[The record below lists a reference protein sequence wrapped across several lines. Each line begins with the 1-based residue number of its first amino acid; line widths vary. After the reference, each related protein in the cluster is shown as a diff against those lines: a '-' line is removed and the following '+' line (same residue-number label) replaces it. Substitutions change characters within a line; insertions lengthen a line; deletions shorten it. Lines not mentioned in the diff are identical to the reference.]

1 MQCARLDRPQGF
13 RVRIAILAIVCLAAA
28 VLQIAWTATA
38 SAATLDRVR
47 QTGKLTLGYRTD
59 APPFSH
65 KDESGNPDGYAVSL
79 CKAVAEKVKSD
90 LSLPDLAVEWV
101 PVTGE
106 DQFKAVQESKVD
118 LLCGAA
124 DTLANRKDVDFSIPI
139 FPGGIGALLRADAPA
154 GLREVLSGRPPSGPL
169 WRGYP
174 AQILEKQVFSV
185 VAGTPSEKWLSDQLY
200 KFELT
205 AKVAPVEGY
214 DAGVQS
220 VLDRS
225 SNVFFA
231 DRSILLDAAKRSA
244 SPGDLKVLERQFT
257 YVPFALAL
265 ERNDAD
271 FRLVVDRTLSQF
283 FGSDE
288 FHSLYVK
295 WFGKPD
301 ENAAM
306 FFRLSTLSE

>member
-1 MQCARLDRPQGF
+1 MQRAQLDRPQGYHV
-13 RVRIAILAIVCLAAA
+13 RVVILVIVSLAAA
-28 VLQIAWTATA
+28 VLQVAWTATA

-59 APPFSH
+59 ARPFSY

-79 CKAVAEKVKSD
+79 CKNVAEKMKSD
-90 LSLPDLAVEWV
+90 LGLPDLAVEWV

-124 DTLANRKDVDFSIPI
+124 DTLASRKDVDFSIPI
-139 FPGGIGALLRADAPA
+139 FPGGIGALLRADAPV
-154 GLREVLSGRPPSGPL
+154 GLKEVLSGRPPSGPL

-174 AQILEKQVFSV
+174 AQVLEKQVFSV
-185 VAGTPSEKWLSDQLY
+185 VAGTPGEKWVQGRLNE
-200 KFELT
+200 FELT
-205 AKVAPVEGY
+205 AKVVPVEGY

-231 DRSILLDAAKRSA
+231 DRSILLDAVKRSA
-244 SPGDLKVLERQFT
+244 SPGDLTVLDRQFT
-257 YVPFALAL
+257 YVPLALAL

-271 FRLVVDRTLSQF
+271 FRLVVDRTLSQLF
-283 FGSDE
+283 ASDE

-301 ENAAM
+301 ESTAM

>member
-1 MQCARLDRPQGF
+1 MQCARLDRPHGF
-13 RVRIAILAIVCLAAA
+13 RVRIAILAIASLAAA
-28 VLQIAWTATA
+28 VLQIAWAATTW
-38 SAATLDRVR
+38 AATLDRVR
-47 QTGKLTLGYRTD
+47 QAGKLTLGYRAD
-59 APPFSH
+59 ARPFSYR
-65 KDESGNPDGYAVSL
+65 DETGNADGYAVAL
-79 CKAVAEKVKSD
+79 CKQIAEQLKTEQG
-90 LSLPDLAVEWV
+90 LSTLTVEWV

-106 DQFKAVQESKVD
+106 DQFKAVQDNKVD

-124 DTLANRKDVDFSIPI
+124 ETLVSRKDVDFSIPI
-139 FPGGIGALLRADAPA
+139 FPGGIGALLRADAPV
-154 GLREVLSGRPPSGPL
+154 GLKEVLSGRPPSGPL

-174 AQILEKQVFSV
+174 AQVLEKQVFSV
-185 VAGTPSEKWLSDQLY
+185 VAGTPSEKWLHDRLNEFQ
-200 KFELT
+200 LT
-205 AKVAPVEGY
+205 AKVVPVEGY
-214 DAGVQS
+214 DAGIQS

-231 DRSILLDAAKRSA
+231 DRSILLDAAKRSPSA
-244 SPGDLKVLERQFT
+244 GDLTVLERQFT
-257 YVPFALAL
+257 YAPLALAL

-301 ENAAM
+301 ESAAT
-306 FFRLSTLSE
+306 FFRQSTLSE